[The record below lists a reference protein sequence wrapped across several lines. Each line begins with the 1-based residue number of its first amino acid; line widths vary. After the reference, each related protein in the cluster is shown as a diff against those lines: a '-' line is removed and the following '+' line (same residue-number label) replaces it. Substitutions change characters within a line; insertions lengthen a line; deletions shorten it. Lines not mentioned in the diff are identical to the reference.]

1 MNRFNKQQV
10 ENSERFY
17 RLPKALF
24 TNDFYK
30 KMKPET
36 KLAYAI
42 FKDRFELSIQNNWV
56 DDQGDVYLLFSVKK
70 MQEIL
75 GFSNKKVIAIKK
87 ELTEYELIE
96 EERQGLNK
104 ANRIYVGAIKTE
116 KEVIHKA
123 DPLGDKEVNNLHFRK
138 CNSDTSRS
146 VDYTRQEVNK
156 IHSNDTDYSET
167 NLSDTEINNS
177 FDDEDDINNA
187 SREIQK
193 DNATDSS
200 KAIILC
206 GELLQQHQLLRP
218 IVLNAFGDLLVEN
231 PTIMANIIQ
240 TLITNYQHLESLAK
254 FGNTKLT
261 NLIAVHGQ
269 KQGILFLLEQATQQQ
284 LEFMQSHLINAE
296 YFDQYFAKGLASR
309 ITVLT
314 TIPNTNPVY

>member
-314 TIPNTNPVY
+314 TIPNTNLVY

>member
-1 MNRFNKQQV
+1 
-10 ENSERFY
+10 
-17 RLPKALF
+17 
-24 TNDFYK
+24 
-30 KMKPET
+30 MKPET

-56 DDQGDVYLLFSVKK
+56 DDQGDVYLLFPVKK

-123 DPLGDKEVNNLHFRK
+123 DPLGDKEVNKLHFRK

-187 SREIQK
+187 SREIKK

-231 PTIMANIIQ
+231 PTIMANIIK

-261 NLIAVHGQ
+261 NLIAVHGPE
-269 KQGILFLLEQATQQQ
+269 QGILFLLEQATQQQ

>member
-116 KEVIHKA
+116 NEVIHKA
-123 DPLGDKEVNNLHFRK
+123 EPLGDKEVNNLHFRK

-146 VDYTRQEVNK
+146 VDYTRHEVNK

-167 NLSDTEINNS
+167 NFSDTEINNS

-187 SREIQK
+187 SREIQN
-193 DNATDSS
+193 DDATDSS

-231 PTIMANIIQ
+231 PTIMANIIK

-254 FGNTKLT
+254 FGNTKVT

-269 KQGILFLLEQATQQQ
+269 EQGILFLLEQATQQQ

-314 TIPNTNPVY
+314 TIPNTNSVY